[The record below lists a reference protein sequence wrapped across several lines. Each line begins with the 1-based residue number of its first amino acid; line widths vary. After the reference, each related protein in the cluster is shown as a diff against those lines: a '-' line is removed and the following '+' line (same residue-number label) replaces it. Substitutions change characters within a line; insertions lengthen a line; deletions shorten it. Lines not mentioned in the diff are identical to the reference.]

1 MKNKHSHILLRK
13 ISSAPE
19 TGTHVHLENL
29 LLHIKFYSQEILI
42 PESQFYQNQPKKEG
56 AEKKKNEDS
65 PHPHT
70 APWVTKR
77 TCSWRHKE
85 KEKDTAKQDLKV
97 ADN

>member
-56 AEKKKNEDS
+56 AEKKKMKTHHIRIRLHGLLKEL
-65 PHPHT
+65 
-70 APWVTKR
+70 VLGGIKR
-77 TCSWRHKE
+77 KRKILQN
-85 KEKDTAKQDLKV
+85 KI
-97 ADN
+97 